1 LSVLSSSQ
9 QGWWQD
15 LGSVG
20 MGRVGIGSECM
31 GREQKSVGRGS
42 IGLQGLAATV
52 LLALPCRVRRL
63 HLVLGVLRL
72 AAAVLTMMALPCRI
86 NSLHTVLGA
95 RRLHLVLGVLQLAAA
110 VLTMM
115 ALPCRI
121 NSLQTVLGVLR
132 LAAVVLTMMTLPCRI
147 NSLRTVLGARCV
159 HLVLGEL
166 LREEA
171 GRGLRMLAALRRALC
186 GSGLKGGIAG
196 YCVAGPCV
204 VGWRCRGNVWKRED
218 GRCGRAL
225 CGALRRTGVRGVAV

>member
-63 HLVLGVLRL
+63 HLVLGVLR
-72 AAAVLTMMALPCRI
+72 
-86 NSLHTVLGA
+86 
-95 RRLHLVLGVLQLAAA
+95 LAAA